1 MSSIP
6 SRGDYIFYL
15 RELFTFIFSLIFFTF
30 VLERSFVLNNI
41 YSRFIFLN
49 YLNTFNIIVLKT
61 VSYIFL
67 GVAMMRLEPAM
78 KIEIIISFSR
88 CLIRANVH
96 IYLKPKETLHF
107 ELPNISLLFLSLT
120 KLNIAVSC
128 WYPPQPNSR
137 KTS

>member
-1 MSSIP
+1 MI
-6 SRGDYIFYL
+6 
-15 RELFTFIFSLIFFTF
+15 
-30 VLERSFVLNNI
+30 VLEI
-41 YSRFIFLN
+41 
-49 YLNTFNIIVLKT
+49 

-107 ELPNISLLFLSLT
+107 ELPNISFLFLSLT
-120 KLNIAVSC
+120 LSLPMSPKCDLQWSANVAFRRLEHAVRFSIGFYRFLRHIVGNKGDNLNTRPV
-128 WYPPQPNSR
+128 YG
-137 KTS
+137 K